1 MDIIRLTEPV
11 FVETKHNDPPMVFI
25 DNRDIHR
32 KFLDISYGKSEAR
45 MMDLY
50 LPEEGN
56 GPFPTIIFF
65 HGGAFWG
72 GSRKD
77 FQCIYALKGI
87 LRGYAVA
94 SVDYSLSDDVV
105 FPTAVQDCMAAVR
118 FLRKNAREYR
128 LDPANFAVMG
138 DSAGAYMS
146 AMVAAAADNPAFR
159 EKSMENGDTDGS
171 VQAMVGLFG
180 VYDLNQQSYFTE
192 EKRLSSDPLQP
203 KLDNF
208 SDLFLGINCREH
220 PNMAAFA
227 DPASYVSKDFPPALI
242 QGGTADE
249 IVPYQ
254 GSVDFVK
261 HINSVCGEGRAELQS
276 LEGAKHGDDAYNSDE
291 NIDRIFAFLDE
302 QLKH

>member
-11 FVETKHNDPPMVFI
+11 FVENKHNDPPMVFI
-25 DNRDIHR
+25 DNSGIHR
-32 KFLDISYGKSEAR
+32 KFLDIPYGKSKAR
-45 MMDLY
+45 MLDLY
-50 LPEEGN
+50 LPEDGE

-94 SVDYSLSDDVV
+94 SVDYSLSDDAL
-105 FPTAVQDCMAAVR
+105 FPAAVQDCKAAVR
-118 FLRKNAREYR
+118 FLRRHAGRYG
-128 LDPANFAVMG
+128 LDPARFAVMG
-138 DSAGAYMS
+138 DSAGAYMAAITAAS
-146 AMVAAAADNPAFR
+146 AHNPVLEESGA
-159 EKSMENGDTDGS
+159 ENADTDSS

-180 VYDLNQQSYFTE
+180 VYYMSQQSYFTE
-192 EKRLSSDPLQP
+192 EKRLSPDPLQP

-220 PNMAAFA
+220 PNMAALA
-227 DPASYVSKDFPPALI
+227 DPASHVTADFPPALI

-254 GSVDFVK
+254 GSVDFTK
-261 HINSVCGEGRAELQS
+261 HINSVCGETRAILQS

-291 NIDRIFAFLDE
+291 NIDRIFAFLDK
-302 QLKH
+302 QLK

>member
-11 FVETKHNDPPMVFI
+11 AVETKHNDPPMVFI
-25 DNRDIHR
+25 DSSGIKR
-32 KFLDISYGKSEAR
+32 KFPDIAYGNSPAR
-45 MMDLY
+45 MLDLY
-50 LPEEGN
+50 LPGEGE

-94 SVDYSLSDDVV
+94 SVDYSLCDDAL
-105 FPTAVQDCMAAVR
+105 FPVGVQDCMAAVR
-118 FLRKNAREYR
+118 YLRKHAAEYN
-128 LDPANFAVMG
+128 LDPERFAVMG
-138 DSAGAYMS
+138 DSAGAYMA
-146 AMVAAAADNPAFR
+146 AMVAAAADNTVLIER
-159 EKSMENGDTDGS
+159 SRENGDTPGN

-180 VYDLNQQSYFTE
+180 VYYLTLQSYFTE
-192 EKRLSSDPLQP
+192 EKRFSPDPLQP

-208 SDLFLGINCREH
+208 ADLFLGINCREH
-220 PNMAAFA
+220 TNMAAMA
-227 DPASYVSKDFPPALI
+227 DPASYVTEKFPPALI
-242 QGGTADE
+242 QGGTEDE

-254 GSVDFVK
+254 GSVDFAGRV
-261 HINSVCGEGRAELQS
+261 NAVCGAGRAILQS

-302 QLKH
+302 HLM